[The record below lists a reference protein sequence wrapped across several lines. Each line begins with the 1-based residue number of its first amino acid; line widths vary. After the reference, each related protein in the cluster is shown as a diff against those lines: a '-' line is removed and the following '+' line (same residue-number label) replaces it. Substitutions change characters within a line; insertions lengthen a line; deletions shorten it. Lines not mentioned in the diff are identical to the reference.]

1 MKNKHAGFTLIELLI
16 VISIIAILAVNAIP
30 AYSQYLQK
38 ARRADARTALLS
50 LQLAQEKFRVNCR
63 SYAIT
68 INENIVKPCDTL
80 ISTFTLKESG
90 ESPEKFYLLALTPPN
105 DTTCPQ
111 GVGLSLANKWKICY
125 TLTATPATGKA
136 QENDTSCSTISI
148 DQDSNKTSSPS
159 QDDCW

>member
-16 VISIIAILAVNAIP
+16 VISIIAILTVNAIP

-38 ARRADARTALLS
+38 ARRADSHTALLS
-50 LQLAQEKFRVNCR
+50 LQLAQEKFRVNCQ
-63 SYAIT
+63 SYATT
-68 INENIVKPCDTL
+68 IDSANDCAANTVTNLTTSSEGYYDL
-80 ISTFTLKESG
+80 AISNATS
-90 ESPEKFYLLALTPPN
+90 
-105 DTTCPQ
+105 TT
-111 GVGLSLANKWKICY
+111 Y
-125 TLTATPATGKA
+125 TLTATPATSKA